1 MTPSIMWIIDLWQ
14 ILLVAAISKDTV
26 ASDIFSTVRNS
37 GKRDRQD
44 PFFRATAMTAHGTNL
59 GCF

>member
-1 MTPSIMWIIDLWQ
+1 MWIIDLWQ